1 MSSGIH
7 TLHTSLVGESPEITA
22 PIRTEGESD
31 SDVLF
36 NWLDYHGF
44 LWMLTP
50 PHDDELQR
58 IAGSSVALELA
69 FRLMKWERQQG
80 RKPPKAP
87 LLATRQQGFARL
99 EKLIKAHFFDRS
111 KMDDA

>member
-1 MSSGIH
+1 MSSEIH
-7 TLHTSLVGESPEITA
+7 AVNTSLVSESPEITA
-22 PIRTEGESD
+22 PIRADGESD
-31 SDVLF
+31 SEVLF

-58 IAGSSVALELA
+58 IAGSSVALELT
-69 FRLMKWERQQG
+69 FRLMKWERQLG
-80 RKPPKAP
+80 NKPPEAP
-87 LLATRQQGFARL
+87 VLTTRQKGFARL

-111 KMDDA
+111 KRNED